1 MTKPIRAKDY
11 MSATAVVFH
20 AEMEIQAAMHLLLE
34 KNVPGGPVLD
44 RLGNLVGVLTEKDC
58 LEAALSAS
66 YYEESAGNV
75 SEFMASDVA
84 TVDADD
90 NIADVAKE
98 FIRKPYRYFPVM
110 KDNRVVGHIGRREVL
125 RALEILRDEDI

>member
-1 MTKPIRAKDY
+1 MTKPIKAKDH
-11 MSATAVVFH
+11 MSRTSVVFH

-34 KNVPGGPVLD
+34 HDVPGGPVVD
-44 RLGNLVGVLTEKDC
+44 KLGNLVGVLTEKDC

-66 YYEESAGNV
+66 YYEEQGGRV

-84 TVDADD
+84 TVDAD
-90 NIADVAKE
+90 ADIVEVAKQ
-98 FIRKPYRYFPVM
+98 FIRQPYRYFPVT

-125 RALEILRDEDI
+125 KALELLRDDEF